1 MKAKMRVASVAVL
14 AVMMLA
20 IATPAY
26 AFDGI
31 IADGRVVFGTNFT
44 LYSGEVID
52 GDLVVFGGN
61 VTLEEGSVVEGAA
74 VIWGGNVEVSGSV
87 EGDLVCFG
95 GLVQL
100 TSTASVDG
108 DVATVGGHVDQ
119 DSGAYVGGSNITGV
133 PGDVLSF
140 PIPPI
145 VQTFDWPSRFWWPN
159 WWATSLALGLGRV
172 VLMVLIGG
180 LVAVLWPA
188 SAARVGTTGVR
199 SLLPSM
205 GVGLLTVIVS
215 FVIFLG
221 LVVTV
226 CLIPVAIIGG
236 FVLLVALIYGWVAL
250 GIYVGERMLVAF
262 KARDVAPFWTA
273 ALGTG
278 VLTLMSSLVDTG
290 IPCLGWTLS
299 FFVACLGLG
308 AVVLTRFG
316 RVDYPVAPS
325 AALAPV
331 EDAVDEAEYPEL
343 EFEESE
349 QVEEAEEPDTPM
361 STEE

>member
-1 MKAKMRVASVAVL
+1 MIGKMRVASVAVL

-119 DSGAYVGGSNITGV
+119 HGEAYIGGSNITGV
-133 PGDVLSF
+133 PGDVLSIPM
-140 PIPPI
+140 PII
-145 VQTFDWPSRFWWPN
+145 QTFDWSPRFWWPN
-159 WWATSLALGLGRV
+159 WWATNLALGMGRTV
-172 VLMVLIGG
+172 VMVLLAG
-180 LVAVLWPA
+180 LVAVLWPHPTV
-188 SAARVGTTGVR
+188 RVGTTGVR

-205 GVGLLTVIVS
+205 GVGLLTVFVS
-215 FVIFLG
+215 FVILLG

-226 CLIPVAIIGG
+226 CLIPVAFIGV
-236 FVLLVALIYGWVAL
+236 FVLLVAFIFGWVAL
-250 GIYVGERMLVAF
+250 GMYLGERLLVAF

-278 VLTLMSSLVDTG
+278 VLTIMSSLVDV
-290 IPCLGWTLS
+290 IPCVGWTIS
-299 FFVACLGLG
+299 FFAACLGLG

-316 RVDYPVAPS
+316 RTDYPVAPS
-325 AALAPV
+325 TALAPV
-331 EDAVDEAEYPEL
+331 EDVVDEVEYEEL
-343 EFEESE
+343 VFEEPE
-349 QVEEAEEPDTPM
+349 QAEETDTPT